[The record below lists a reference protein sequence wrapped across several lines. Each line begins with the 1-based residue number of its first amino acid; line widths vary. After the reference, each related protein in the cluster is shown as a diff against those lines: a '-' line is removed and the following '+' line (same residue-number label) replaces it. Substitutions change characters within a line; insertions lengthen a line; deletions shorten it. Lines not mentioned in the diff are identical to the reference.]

1 MDRRSLPLAATL
13 ALVVVTGACGNPG
26 GGPSPQ
32 AQPTPNVT
40 TFEVGRFDNLPLFP
54 RSDPLGPR
62 NEKAGVVARSF
73 VARGTTPDQ
82 VLDYYRRSLSDDW
95 RLLKAPGKI
104 GVGTYRGDW
113 TSGNWQLRVSA
124 TEEPELDPDNASK
137 DVTVQYSLTLTP
149 LPQG

>member
-1 MDRRSLPLAATL
+1 VDRKSHCLAAIL
-13 ALVVVTGACGNPG
+13 AFALATAACGTARD
-26 GGPSPQ
+26 GPSPE

-40 TFEVGRFDNLPLFP
+40 TFEVGRFDDLPLFP

-62 NEKAGVVARSF
+62 NEKSGVIARSF
-73 VARGTTPDQ
+73 VARGTTPEQ
-82 VLDYYRRSLSDDW
+82 VLDFYLRSLGDGW
-95 RLLKAPGKI
+95 RLLKAPEKI
-104 GVGTYRGDW
+104 GEGTYRGDW
-113 TSGNWQLRVSA
+113 TSGNWQLRLSA